1 MSNKDNDINLLDSLI
16 ENKSIQINVDAN
28 DWKEAIEK
36 SIIPLIKSK
45 AVESR
50 YLKAIIDSTIKFGPY
65 YIISNQVAMPHAR
78 PEDGVNKSAF
88 SLVILN
94 KPIQFN
100 NDKRKIRILITL
112 AAASSEIHVSVSL
125 PQVVAS
131 FESDAIIE
139 KLLKASSDEEV
150 IKILKKIDYSKYLN

>member
-1 MSNKDNDINLLDSLI
+1 
-16 ENKSIQINVDAN
+16 
-28 DWKEAIEK
+28 
-36 SIIPLIKSK
+36 
-45 AVESR
+45 
-50 YLKAIIDSTIKFGPY
+50 
-65 YIISNQVAMPHAR
+65 MPHAR